1 MGNQPRAPFSPVDTF
16 LTSASSARR
25 MSATWSCVR
34 GSSFKPPAAAL
45 PAARSCVRGSS
56 FKPPAAAFDPFL
68 GAAAAWGVAVAAA
81 RSTLWPEK

>member
-1 MGNQPRAPFSPVDTF
+1 
-16 LTSASSARR
+16 

-45 PAARSCVRGSS
+45 PTAAGPGVVPPPLSS
-56 FKPPAAAFDPFL
+56 SSLVLGASMLCGAHSTFDPFL
-68 GAAAAWGVAVAAA
+68 GAAAAWGVAVAAV